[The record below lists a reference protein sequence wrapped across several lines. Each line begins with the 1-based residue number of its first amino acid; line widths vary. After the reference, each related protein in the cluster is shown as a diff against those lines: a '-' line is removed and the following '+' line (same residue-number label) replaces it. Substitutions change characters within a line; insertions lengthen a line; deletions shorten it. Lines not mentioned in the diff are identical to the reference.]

1 MIPGDQGEGQARR
14 PRIKVKLKGFVSGGA
29 CMTVAAIGPPDAVD
43 SAGQFDSSKL
53 AGVELLVDTGATES
67 CIRRDVARVLALP
80 VTGSKHIRGFEAS
93 TLCQVVSGILVLPDK
108 GRSEFKHVPLIV
120 ADIEVPMIFGMSEI
134 AQGVLV
140 VDGLKGRWRWSLP
153 QS

>member
-1 MIPGDQGEGQARR
+1 MIPADRGDGPARL
-14 PRIKVKLKGFVSGGA
+14 PRTEVKLKGSVSGGA
-29 CMTVAAIGPPDAVD
+29 CMTIAAIGPPDAVD
-43 SAGQFDSSKL
+43 FAGQFDSSKL

-67 CIRRDVARVLALP
+67 CIRKDVARVLSLP

-93 TLCQVVSGILVLPDK
+93 TLCQVVAGILVLPDK
-108 GRSEFKHVPLIV
+108 GRSDFKHVPLIV

-134 AQGVLV
+134 AQVVLV
-140 VDGLKGRWRWSLP
+140 VDGLQGRWRWSLP